1 MSQQQYANTAW
12 SLAVLGQ
19 LRGAQFELL
28 LDQLVALLVR
38 YPELSPPS
46 QLKDP
51 ELGQLHQ
58 ALDWLQLPQNADTLE
73 RNAWLKVKEKL
84 GSLGPQPAPE
94 AHPGAQLFCSS
105 LTQLSLRFKAM
116 PAISGY
122 RTVAVLEP
130 TGNEAPI
137 VITLESNMRLMNNQS
152 RSLSFVFSIMICV
165 RPVGGGFNKTACKCL
180 QFCHSVCLLMLTLYM
195 AYISTKIYDVLLCC
209 SPKPFLACAAD
220 LDMLASLM
228 VA

>member
-1 MSQQQYANTAW
+1 
-12 SLAVLGQ
+12 
-19 LRGAQFELL
+19 
-28 LDQLVALLVR
+28 
-38 YPELSPPS
+38 
-46 QLKDP
+46 
-51 ELGQLHQ
+51 
-58 ALDWLQLPQNADTLE
+58 
-73 RNAWLKVKEKL
+73 
-84 GSLGPQPAPE
+84 
-94 AHPGAQLFCSS
+94 
-105 LTQLSLRFKAM
+105 M

-152 RSLSFVFSIMICV
+152 RVFKLCLQHHDLCEACW
-165 RPVGGGFNKTACKCL
+165 GGFNKTACKCL